1 MNCSSDLCTSASC
14 VAYDNS
20 VCEIDSCSNCTIKH
34 YVGLQD
40 VTNRCG
46 EFLKLMSRTTCV
58 CDMEVTF

>member
-1 MNCSSDLCTSASC
+1 MNCSSDLCSGASC

-40 VTNRCG
+40 VTNQCG
-46 EFLKLMSRTTCV
+46 KFSKVNMS
-58 CDMEVTF
+58 

>member
-1 MNCSSDLCTSASC
+1 MSAVNCSSDLCSSASC

-40 VTNRCG
+40 VTNQCG
-46 EFLKLMSRTTCV
+46 EFLKLICHEQHVCV
-58 CDMEVTF
+58 